1 MGNFDVVQVPE
12 IDRIL
17 VKDNGGVD
25 SGTTCAGWATKGT
38 AGEGTLCTQELVKYV
53 YTRKWDT

>member
-1 MGNFDVVQVPE
+1 MVRVLE

-17 VKDNGGVD
+17 LKDIGGVE
-25 SGTTCAGWATKGT
+25 SGTMCARWATKGT
-38 AGEGTLCTQELVKYV
+38 AGEGTQELVKYV

>member
-1 MGNFDVVQVPE
+1 MVQVLE

-17 VKDNGGVD
+17 LKDKGGVD
-25 SGTTCAGWATKGT
+25 SGTMCARWTTKGT
-38 AGEGTLCTQELVKYV
+38 AGEGTQCTQELVKYV

>member
-1 MGNFDVVQVPE
+1 MVRVLE

-17 VKDNGGVD
+17 LKDKGEVD
-25 SGTTCAGWATKGT
+25 SGTMCARWTTKGT
-38 AGEGTLCTQELVKYV
+38 AGEGTQCTQELVKYM